1 MSHELYGCL
10 ALTGPGGANVRVS
23 RHWHSAQELT
33 TLTVMEMLEY
43 LGIVRGQ
50 SASTQEHA
58 HHTKW
63 VFTLICT
70 YIFISHTGQNSVAL
84 LQYGVAFWYILK
96 QRENVALFLCID
108 ILLTFPTC
116 TKSFTMCFVNSS
128 TKLPQRLLYLSSE
141 GIYEGYCQLNVCGKQ
156 IWAGAETR
164 R

>member
-33 TLTVMEMLEY
+33 TLTVMEKLEY

-50 SASTQEHA
+50 AQLRNMHITRNGFSHSY
-58 HHTKW
+58 
-63 VFTLICT
+63 VP
-70 YIFISHTGQNSVAL
+70 ISLYHIRDKIQLRCCSMVWH
-84 LQYGVAFWYILK
+84 FDILK

-116 TKSFTMCFVNSS
+116 TKSFTMCLENSS